1 MDTSHICEYLCEG
14 QNCIDCYLGNPC
26 LSCDDYDKINKGCT
40 SNGSCFDGQVQS
52 VGQEGESMEINNE
65 VSLDELA
72 DKIVS
77 FANKASDE
85 MLLIMMYT
93 IVNEFMARHALRLEE
108 KEGR

>member
-1 MDTSHICEYLCEG
+1 MW
-14 QNCIDCYLGNPC
+14 
-26 LSCDDYDKINKGCT
+26 
-40 SNGSCFDGQVQS
+40 GSCQKLYYDSVQLI
-52 VGQEGESMEINNE
+52 GQEGESMDINNE

-108 KEGR
+108 KEGH

>member
-1 MDTSHICEYLCEG
+1 MD
-14 QNCIDCYLGNPC
+14 
-26 LSCDDYDKINKGCT
+26 
-40 SNGSCFDGQVQS
+40 
-52 VGQEGESMEINNE
+52 INNE

-93 IVNEFMARHALRLEE
+93 IVNEFMARHALRLED
-108 KEGR
+108 KEGH